1 MDEWQ
6 DEVALVTGGGSGIG
20 LAAVQAFARRGVR
33 VVIAE
38 IDSHSGRQAA
48 QQVEESGGQALFI
61 ACDVTV
67 GEQVEALVR
76 AAVERFGRLDFA
88 FNNAGW
94 EGPLAPT
101 AEYSEA
107 DWDRVV
113 AVNLKGVWLC
123 MKSEIRQMLK
133 QRRGAIVN
141 AASVAALISE
151 RGYPAYAAAKG
162 GVLQL
167 TRTAAVEYAGSGIR
181 INAVCPGLIQTPM
194 ADRAAGRL
202 SVGAMMPGV
211 VPSRFLRSMIDSV
224 IRFGPVKKAS
234 LRMMQPMGRPGK
246 PEEVAEAA
254 LWLCSD
260 RSSFVTGHAL
270 LVDGGMTAQ

>member
-6 DEVALVTGGGSGIG
+6 DKVALVTGGGSGIG

-181 INAVCPGLIQTPM
+181 INAVCPGVIRTSM
-194 ADRAAGRL
+194 IDRATRKL
-202 SVGAMMPGV
+202 RPSDMMPGMLRT
-211 VPSRFLRSMIDSV
+211 PASRWFADRLLRRPFRAIGM
-224 IRFGPVKKAS
+224 
-234 LRMMQPMGRPGK
+234 RMLTPLGRMGRPH
-246 PEEVAEAA
+246 EIAEAVV
-254 LWLCSD
+254 WLCSD
-260 RSSFVTGHAL
+260 AASFITGQHL
-270 LVDGGMTAQ
+270 TIDGGMVVA

>member
-6 DEVALVTGGGSGIG
+6 DKVALVTGGASGIG
-20 LAAVQAFARRGVR
+20 FAAVQAFAQRGVR
-33 VVIAE
+33 VLIADLDQE
-38 IDSHSGRQAA
+38 AGRHAA
-48 QQVEESGGQALFI
+48 QRIEESGGQAVFTP
-61 ACDVTV
+61 CDVSLRD
-67 GEQVEALVR
+67 EVEALVR
-76 AAVERFGRLDFA
+76 GAVERFGRLDYP
-88 FNNAGW
+88 FNNAGY
-94 EGPLAPT
+94 EGPMAPT

-123 MKSEIRQMLK
+123 MKYEMWQMLR

-181 INAVCPGLIQTPM
+181 INAVCPGVIRTSM
-194 ADRAAGRL
+194 IDRATRAMRP
-202 SVGAMMPGV
+202 SAMMPGMLRT
-211 VPSRFLRSMIDSV
+211 PLSRWFADRVLRRPFRAVGM
-224 IRFGPVKKAS
+224 
-234 LRMMQPMGRPGK
+234 RMLTPLGRMGR
-246 PEEVAEAA
+246 PEEVAEAVV
-254 LWLCSD
+254 WLCSD
-260 RSSFVTGHAL
+260 AASFITGQHL
-270 LVDGGMTAQ
+270 TIDGGMVVA

>member
-6 DEVALVTGGGSGIG
+6 DKVALVTGGASGIG
-20 LAAVQAFARRGVR
+20 FAAVQAFAQRGVR
-33 VVIAE
+33 VLIADLDQE
-38 IDSHSGRQAA
+38 AGRHAA
-48 QQVEESGGQALFI
+48 QRIEESGGQTVFTP
-61 ACDVTV
+61 CDVSLPD
-67 GEQVEALVR
+67 EVEALVR
-76 AAVERFGRLDFA
+76 GAVERFGRLDYA
-88 FNNAGW
+88 FNNAGY
-94 EGPLAPT
+94 EGPMAPT

-123 MKSEIRQMLK
+123 MKYEMRQMLR

-181 INAVCPGLIQTPM
+181 INAVCPGVIRTSM
-194 ADRAAGRL
+194 IDRATRAMRP
-202 SVGAMMPGV
+202 SAMMPGMLRT
-211 VPSRFLRSMIDSV
+211 PLSRWFADRVLRRPFRALGM
-224 IRFGPVKKAS
+224 
-234 LRMMQPMGRPGK
+234 RMLTPLGRMGR
-246 PEEVAEAA
+246 PEEVAEAVV
-254 LWLCSD
+254 WLCSD
-260 RSSFVTGHAL
+260 AASFITGQHL
-270 LVDGGMTAQ
+270 TIDGGMVVA